1 MKNIVRCHVIWKGKS
16 HHRRYSNWTST
27 ATWFKWRLYWVFYA
41 GCWCLCQVS
50 TRSILG
56 TMFWSFLCHNFVL
69 RLITSPPTHS
79 PTAEVME
86 NPVEPF
92 PVQVIRSHRGTLSL
106 LLSCWFPLQTIV
118 NSRHW
123 SEHARPTDQ
132 EIVGR
137 SEQITV
143 CYASASDVAGMLID
157 LGTTASKVVDP
168 WLVCPYIEAAEIC
181 CAPYILLYSGCL

>member
-1 MKNIVRCHVIWKGKS
+1 M
-16 HHRRYSNWTST
+16 T
-27 ATWFKWRLYWVFYA
+27 L
-41 GCWCLCQVS
+41 
-50 TRSILG
+50 ILG
-56 TMFWSFLCHNFVL
+56 FLRWVLMSVSSFHPFNSWDNVLIIPVSQLCS
-69 RLITSPPTHS
+69 SPDNIPSHPLS

-143 CYASASDVAGMLID
+143 CYASASDVAVMLID